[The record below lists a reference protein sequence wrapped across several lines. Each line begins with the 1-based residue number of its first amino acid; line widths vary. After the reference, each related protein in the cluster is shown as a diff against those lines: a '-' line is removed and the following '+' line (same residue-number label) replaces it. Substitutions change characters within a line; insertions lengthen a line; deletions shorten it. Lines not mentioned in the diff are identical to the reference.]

1 MGGDEARA
9 GEFTCAGANEK
20 RWNCARARKQ
30 FQVDSGERGQ
40 QPQGRRPSGDSVSI
54 SVGRHNFLLISP
66 LRYYSVSMP
75 PTGSSDGSY
84 QRRWWACRRF
94 VPAADQATN
103 CFMCPSACYLEN
115 YVISIVSLGY
125 GRVIASILPAKIVN
139 HSLFFSWALLEN
151 LTDWW
156 CPIRVLFAQI
166 NEVNSIQLLIVPVDS
181 LLAILATNYSI
192 LVTRA

>member
-1 MGGDEARA
+1 MRKHGIVQELGSNLRLIVVKEGSSLKAGGQASI
-9 GEFTCAGANEK
+9 
-20 RWNCARARKQ
+20 Q
-30 FQVDSGERGQ
+30 S
-40 QPQGRRPSGDSVSI
+40 PSRLVI
-54 SVGRHNFLLISP
+54 IFCWHLLS
-66 LRYYSVSMP
+66 RYYSLSMP